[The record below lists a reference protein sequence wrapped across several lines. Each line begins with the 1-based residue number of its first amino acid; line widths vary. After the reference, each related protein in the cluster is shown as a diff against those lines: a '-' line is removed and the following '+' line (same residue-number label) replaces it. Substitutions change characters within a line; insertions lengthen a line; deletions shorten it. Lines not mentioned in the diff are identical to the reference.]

1 MTEFIYFVGVVVTG
15 LGGLAVVVVLL
26 CTSLDWVADRIV
38 KTTGIYD
45 AVITTIWQKA
55 KDKRKRRE
63 AAEAAREG
71 ESND

>member
-1 MTEFIYFVGVVVTG
+1 MSEFIYYVGAAVTG
-15 LGGLAVVVVLL
+15 LGGVAVVAVLL
-26 CTSLDWVADRIV
+26 CTVLNWIADRIV
-38 KTTGIYD
+38 KTAGIYD

-71 ESND
+71 E